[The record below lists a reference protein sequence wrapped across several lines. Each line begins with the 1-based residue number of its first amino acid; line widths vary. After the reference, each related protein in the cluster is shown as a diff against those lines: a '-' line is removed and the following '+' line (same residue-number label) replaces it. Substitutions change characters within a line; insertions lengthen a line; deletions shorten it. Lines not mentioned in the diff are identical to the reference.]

1 MGNCQTKSATAVADR
16 RQGSSAPC
24 RSDSYDSSDASSV
37 DDARLMV
44 SKASDEEFDGVQED
58 EDRAIRANLRPLD
71 AVQLVESFTANEF
84 EASATNGIEIGLR
97 MVSDGRTDDAKD
109 ESKPTVETAKLTV
122 VTAADPS
129 AVESTKPPKST
140 SRTTRSN
147 CSNRSTRTSSSRHRH
162 QSKRRGSRRAAS
174 PGLPKASTTSSVA
187 DRSHLLNEL
196 DGLVASFSMS
206 MAGTSNEEEGSS
218 DSGDELDGL
227 AETVVIGVVPL
238 PGEEPTAKAAPGT
251 VDNKTSVPETH
262 TNVAADAIGAI
273 VPFDT
278 NFSDFDNS
286 QALVLDATSGRKV
299 CAYEVTED
307 DIDAVS
313 KNNNMMVVHEPNSTG
328 GAETN
333 PFGNYFAFQD
343 EKKDEDVGDDRHNTA
358 IVPSTGAPPLLTPPN
373 DANKSMPSELYLS
386 PESGEEDEDDRLFTE
401 GLPLLMAEGAQVE
414 ATTEL
419 VPYSSN
425 TTKASEELIAE
436 ENPHAIV
443 EFAGRNIVP
452 ADYHFSDP
460 PPPVTA
466 KASLSPQSRLTEPQ
480 ESVSGVEI
488 EDHQLCGP
496 VSHPKTVNDV
506 VGDDDDNEM
515 EVVDGT
521 AKDGDE
527 DVITETDA
535 KVAAD
540 EEAER
545 GEDVAPP
552 ADFAILSSHL
562 MELSDLQARL
572 EEATGEGRLR
582 RYLATAHNE
591 DDEAHAK
598 SGISIEEG
606 SNAINSTEVQRTD
619 VPTKENSKETISDS
633 VAATSAPSSALLPS
647 SVQSVASMSRLS
659 QRAKHYRA
667 ARIDPKK
674 SVKNTGTDDKVVV
687 DKTKDAVEEEVSIV
701 ETKSIDLSIVECN
714 SGETE
719 VSEITSNQVYL
730 DEVPVTS
737 RASHRA
743 RQLRS
748 RSTVRR
754 GRAMS
759 VESRGSVASDD
770 KATKDAGSG
779 SNARSKLMPVKNALP
794 PVPKVTSSV
803 ASVLSSDGENTTNRP
818 SATASSCR
826 LARTRRSR
834 SQSVRRRAAQP
845 QENKTAGA
853 KKEEEA
859 GSEMKA
865 NLPLQ
870 NSSSID
876 HKAAE
881 DLETEESKEM
891 HVEENMNKAS
901 DANDGGAKEI
911 NVEDKNPAEIEKASA
926 CRPRSRSQRR
936 AMATRSGKK
945 SCPRAI
951 LGEKDTVSA
960 GSNRDWETSTKGREL
975 PARDVAADRS
985 TKSLNERKDGPS
997 RSVDTSS
1004 SIDEAQSVSN
1014 SSAEN
1019 GENDVLLVA
1028 ASADSKVENNIQERK
1043 EKARRRAERARR
1055 LRALQN

>member
-37 DDARLMV
+37 DDARLLV
-44 SKASDEEFDGVQED
+44 SKVSDEEFDGVQED
-58 EDRAIRANLRPLD
+58 EDRAVRANLRPLD

-97 MVSDGRTDDAKD
+97 MVFDGRTDEAKD
-109 ESKPTVETAKLTV
+109 ENKPTVETAKLTV

-140 SRTTRSN
+140 SRTTRS
-147 CSNRSTRTSSSRHRH
+147 TRTSSSHHRH

-174 PGLPKASTTSSVA
+174 PGLPKASTTSSSVA

-218 DSGDELDGL
+218 DELDGL
-227 AETVVIGVVPL
+227 AESVIDGVVPL

-262 TNVAADAIGAI
+262 TNGAADAIGAI

-286 QALVLDATSGRKV
+286 QALVLDAASGRKV

-313 KNNNMMVVHEPNSTG
+313 KNNNMMVVHEPNSTEG
-328 GAETN
+328 VETD
-333 PFGNYFAFQD
+333 PFGNYFTFQD
-343 EKKDEDVGDDRHNTA
+343 EKKGEDVGDDRHNTA

-386 PESGEEDEDDRLFTE
+386 PESDEEDEDDRLFTE

-452 ADYHFSDP
+452 ADYHFSEP
-460 PPPVTA
+460 PPPVSA

-480 ESVSGVEI
+480 ESVGGVEI

-496 VSHPKTVNDV
+496 VSHPKTINDA
-506 VGDDDDNEM
+506 VGDDDDHNEM
-515 EVVDGT
+515 EVADGT

-540 EEAER
+540 DER

-552 ADFAILSSHL
+552 ADFATLSSHL

-572 EEATGEGRLR
+572 EEATGEGRLC
-582 RYLATAHNE
+582 RYLTTAHNE

-606 SNAINSTEVQRTD
+606 SNAIISTEVQRTD
-619 VPTKENSKETISDS
+619 VPTKETSKETISDS

-667 ARIDPKK
+667 ARIEPKK
-674 SVKNTGTDDKVVV
+674 AVKTTGTDDKVVV

-719 VSEITSNQVYL
+719 VSEITSNHVYL

-770 KATKDAGSG
+770 KETKDAGSG
-779 SNARSKLMPVKNALP
+779 SNARSKPMPVKNALP
-794 PVPKVTSSV
+794 PVPKATSSV
-803 ASVLSSDGENTTNRP
+803 ASVLSSDGENTENRP

-834 SQSVRRRAAQP
+834 SKSVRRRAAQP
-845 QENKTAGA
+845 QKNKTAGA
-853 KKEEEA
+853 KKEEET
-859 GSEMKA
+859 GSEKKA

-870 NSSSID
+870 NSSLID

-881 DLETEESKEM
+881 NLETEESKEM

-901 DANDGGAKEI
+901 DADDGGAKEI
-911 NVEDKNPAEIEKASA
+911 NVDDKNPAEIEKASA
-926 CRPRSRSQRR
+926 CRPRGRSQRR

-951 LGEKDTVSA
+951 LGEKDTISA
-960 GSNRDWETSTKGREL
+960 GSNRDWETSTKGREP
-975 PARDVAADRS
+975 PARDVAAGRS

-997 RSVDTSS
+997 RLVDTSS

-1028 ASADSKVENNIQERK
+1028 ASTDSKVENNIQERK

>member
-37 DDARLMV
+37 DDARLLV
-44 SKASDEEFDGVQED
+44 SKVSDEEFDGVQED
-58 EDRAIRANLRPLD
+58 EDRAVRANLRPLD

-97 MVSDGRTDDAKD
+97 MVFDGRTDEAKD
-109 ESKPTVETAKLTV
+109 ENKPTVETAKLTV

-140 SRTTRSN
+140 SRTTRS
-147 CSNRSTRTSSSRHRH
+147 TRTSSSHHRH

-174 PGLPKASTTSSVA
+174 PGLPKASTTSSSVA

-218 DSGDELDGL
+218 DELDGL
-227 AETVVIGVVPL
+227 AESVIDGVVPL

-262 TNVAADAIGAI
+262 TNGAADAIGAI

-286 QALVLDATSGRKV
+286 QALVLDAASGRKV

-313 KNNNMMVVHEPNSTG
+313 KNNNMMVVHEPNSTEG
-328 GAETN
+328 VETD
-333 PFGNYFAFQD
+333 PFGNYFTFQD
-343 EKKDEDVGDDRHNTA
+343 EKKGEDVGDDRHNTA

-386 PESGEEDEDDRLFTE
+386 PESDEEDEDDRLFTE

-452 ADYHFSDP
+452 ADYHFSEP
-460 PPPVTA
+460 PPPVSA

-480 ESVSGVEI
+480 ESVGGVEI

-496 VSHPKTVNDV
+496 VSHPKTINDA
-506 VGDDDDNEM
+506 VGDDDDHNEM
-515 EVVDGT
+515 EVADGT

-540 EEAER
+540 DER

-552 ADFAILSSHL
+552 ADFATLSSHL

-572 EEATGEGRLR
+572 EEATGEGRLC
-582 RYLATAHNE
+582 RYLTTAHNE

-606 SNAINSTEVQRTD
+606 SNAIISTEVQRTD
-619 VPTKENSKETISDS
+619 VPTKETSKETISDS

-667 ARIDPKK
+667 ARIEPKK
-674 SVKNTGTDDKVVV
+674 AVKTTGTDDKVVV

-719 VSEITSNQVYL
+719 VSEITSNHVYL

-770 KATKDAGSG
+770 KETKDAGSG
-779 SNARSKLMPVKNALP
+779 SNARSKPMPVKNALP
-794 PVPKVTSSV
+794 PVPKATSSV
-803 ASVLSSDGENTTNRP
+803 ASVLSSDGENTENRP

-834 SQSVRRRAAQP
+834 SKSVRRRAAQP
-845 QENKTAGA
+845 QKNKTAGA
-853 KKEEEA
+853 KKEEET
-859 GSEMKA
+859 GSEKKA

-870 NSSSID
+870 NSSLID

-881 DLETEESKEM
+881 NLETEESKEM

-901 DANDGGAKEI
+901 DADDGGAKEI

-926 CRPRSRSQRR
+926 CRPRGRTQRR
-936 AMATRSGKK
+936 AMATRSG
-945 SCPRAI
+945 
-951 LGEKDTVSA
+951 
-960 GSNRDWETSTKGREL
+960 N
-975 PARDVAADRS
+975 DVAAGRS
-985 TKSLNERKDGPS
+985 TKSPS
-997 RSVDTSS
+997 LSADTSSSSS
-1004 SIDEAQSVSN
+1004 SIDEAQSVFN

-1019 GENDVLLVA
+1019 GENNNAPLVA
-1028 ASADSKVENNIQERK
+1028 ASTDSKVENNIQERK